1 MQIKSL
7 RYTSLVI
14 FLLDFLT
21 RVLFKMVVGMLGS
34 GVGAMGVDVK
44 VLAAGV
50 GWGGKS
56 KMKWL
61 TMSKE
66 EGIFDYV

>member
-7 RYTSLVI
+7 RYASLGI

-21 RVLFKMVVGMLGS
+21 GVLFKMAVGMLGS
-34 GVGAMGVDVK
+34 EVGAMGVDVK

-61 TMSKE
+61 SLSKE
-66 EGIFDYV
+66 EGIFDDV